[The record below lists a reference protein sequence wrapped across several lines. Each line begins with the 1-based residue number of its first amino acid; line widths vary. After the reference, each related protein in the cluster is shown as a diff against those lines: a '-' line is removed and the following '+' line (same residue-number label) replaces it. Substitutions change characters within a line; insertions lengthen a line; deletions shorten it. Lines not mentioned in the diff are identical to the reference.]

1 MSRNYFWLVIVISL
15 ILAPSLGNAKV
26 LTSALK
32 CDLTSYNSSRPTR
45 YVLLYKKD
53 PSGSTYDQMCLDEIG
68 SEEFDAL
75 TCRESETGSNNITT
89 KWVYRDAARLE
100 RDSLRLTLP
109 QDGRHYIT
117 TGGKVFYQCSVLPNP
132 SETKS
137 FIEQTKRK
145 QLERNKI

>member
-1 MSRNYFWLVIVISL
+1 M
-15 ILAPSLGNAKV
+15 
-26 LTSALK
+26 
-32 CDLTSYNSSRPTR
+32 
-45 YVLLYKKD
+45 LLYKKD
-53 PSGSTYDQMCLDEIG
+53 PSGAVYDQMCLDEIG

-89 KWVYRDAARLE
+89 KYAGYFFEAARLE

-109 QDGRHYIT
+109 QDGEHQFT

-145 QLERNKI
+145 QLERNKV